1 MTAVAISRPNNGG
14 SGGERNRQQAVA
26 SSNLNAEEIVSTIE
40 TKIQTGAAA
49 AAASSNSSSCED
61 NGGNASGEVTATD
74 LANLRAVAFD
84 SDEGDKAIPVLD
96 RNYLRTGGSSTSGSS
111 SSIVRVIGFVQDQLD
126 PEYYQTTLN
135 GRTTKYRDYVYNGDD
150 IDMNNDN
157 GDNADMHFDPMG
169 SMQLGERQ
177 PLVVVPMPFSTPWFR
192 GGLLRKHSDDS
203 IAKDEQVCEMK
214 QEGNT
219 YASSSS
225 NNNNKRTREDDAI
238 AVEAADASAM
248 QVESTADV
256 TSPARKMQQTHSDTG
271 INQNEVSDIDAKNP
285 DANSPNCVTS
295 PPNHLDWWPAGTMGS
310 DENQVPV
317 LAKVYYDD
325 DDSTECD
332 ESNRLRLNDVVEMVG
347 IVHFDPMEADFSGQN
362 QQQKNSG
369 GGSGGGTGDGA
380 CGKDGDA
387 LLTDSFDDLSLFDRC
402 SLPPP
407 SLLPRLHVLTYN
419 RVDLDEAACKIAWEG
434 SDASVDMTDVSSEV
448 TTSAD
453 DDRTFAINAL
463 SDHLFEGTKSAGEAL
478 LMTLMSM
485 AERESSHSSAPGKPM
500 QTPSSTTLGCASLN
514 IILPTARACSN
525 MKGRLEATLQQLVPV
540 IASADLT
547 LGALAADG
555 AGATASSP
563 CQTIPIGSPT
573 KTNEGRLVPSIMQLP
588 KGATLLINQGAL
600 SEGRIAER
608 GHRTLVALSGLTQN
622 HTVPYRF
629 DGMMDY
635 QFEGDYRVIVL
646 SEGTGKN
653 GQGSNTNGEKLL
665 DCTMKVRLSAP
676 DYEEGA
682 VQTLSFETA
691 ERLRSYIARCRGPAD
706 GGNIRLSRDVLSRA
720 ERDFVDRRVANRE
733 RNQGGSGPSAE
744 IGEEDF
750 HRWLNVTRLQARSKL
765 GIVAASSSTAGASLG
780 DWEDA
785 LKLDDLIEK

>member
-1 MTAVAISRPNNGG
+1 M
-14 SGGERNRQQAVA
+14 
-26 SSNLNAEEIVSTIE
+26 
-40 TKIQTGAAA
+40 
-49 AAASSNSSSCED
+49 
-61 NGGNASGEVTATD
+61 
-74 LANLRAVAFD
+74 
-84 SDEGDKAIPVLD
+84 
-96 RNYLRTGGSSTSGSS
+96 
-111 SSIVRVIGFVQDQLD
+111 
-126 PEYYQTTLN
+126 
-135 GRTTKYRDYVYNGDD
+135 YNGD
-150 IDMNNDN
+150 DMNNDN
-157 GDNADMHFDPMG
+157 SDNTDMHFDPTRP
-169 SMQLGERQ
+169 MQLAERQ

-192 GGLLRKHSDDS
+192 DGLLRKQSDDI
-203 IAKDEQVCEMK
+203 IAKDEQEGEMK
-214 QEGNT
+214 QEDNT
-219 YASSSS
+219 YASSS
-225 NNNNKRTREDDAI
+225 NNNSKRTREDDTNA
-238 AVEAADASAM
+238 AGAADDSAM
-248 QVESTADV
+248 QVESTAEV
-256 TSPARKMQQTHSDTG
+256 SSPVRKMHHTHSGTGTNNASG
-271 INQNEVSDIDAKNP
+271 INQNEVNDIDVKNP

-295 PPNHLDWWPAGTMGS
+295 PPNHLDWWPASTMGS

-362 QQQKNSG
+362 QQQKKAG
-369 GGSGGGTGDGA
+369 GGSSGGTGGGA
-380 CGKDGDA
+380 CGRDGDA
-387 LLTDSFDDLSLFDRC
+387 LLTDSFDDLSLCDRC

-419 RVDLDEAACKIAWEG
+419 RVDLDEAARKVASEG
-434 SDASVDMTDVSSEV
+434 SDAIVDMADTSSQD
-448 TTSAD
+448 TTSTD
-453 DDRTFAINAL
+453 DDRTFAVSVL

-485 AERESSHSSAPGKPM
+485 AERESSPSSAPGKPM
-500 QTPSSTTLGCASLN
+500 QTPSSSTLGCASLK
-514 IILPTARACSN
+514 IVLPTAQACSN
-525 MKGRLEATLQQLVPV
+525 LKGRLEATLQQLVPV

-547 LGALAADG
+547 LGALAAG
-555 AGATASSP
+555 SAGATASSP
-563 CQTIPIGSPT
+563 SQTIPIGSPA
-573 KTNEGRLVPSIMQLP
+573 KTNEGRLAPSIMQLP

-600 SEGRIAER
+600 SEGRIDER

-635 QFEGDYRVIVL
+635 HFEGDYRVIVL

-653 GQGSNTNGEKLL
+653 GQGSNTNGETLL
-665 DCTMKVRLSAP
+665 DCTMKLRLSAP
-676 DYEEGA
+676 DYEEGTD
-682 VQTLSFETA
+682 QILSFETA
-691 ERLRSYIARCRGPAD
+691 ERIRSYIARCRGPAD

-733 RNQGGSGPSAE
+733 RNQGGNGPSAE

-765 GIVAASSSTAGASLG
+765 GIVAASSSTAGASVA

-785 LKLDDLIEK
+785 LKLDDLMEM